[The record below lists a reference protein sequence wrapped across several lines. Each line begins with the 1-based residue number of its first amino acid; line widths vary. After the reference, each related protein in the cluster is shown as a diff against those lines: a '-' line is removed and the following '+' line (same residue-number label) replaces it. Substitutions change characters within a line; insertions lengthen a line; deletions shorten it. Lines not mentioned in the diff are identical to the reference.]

1 MSDGTFV
8 KELVEQIRP
17 SAQFTVIDGRIY
29 ASNCNTLCKGIMP
42 PVIDALEVHTLQA
55 LIDYLASGDA
65 ALTVTPKL
73 LLLIKSPGCVEL
85 LSEVFGAWQQ
95 RHTLAIATLTRDAF
109 SYGQLMDQYGQWMD
123 QETFKIRLA
132 AGFAETPDRETL
144 IAFAGNLQ
152 DKQIVTS
159 TDDGISQ
166 NVTVSVGIGQVE
178 KVEVRPYFDLAPYR
192 TFPEVTQPTSRFV
205 FRMAPGAKCAL
216 FEADGGA
223 WRLAA
228 IESIARWLAANLPAV
243 DTDAKPPVRR

>member
-1 MSDGTFV
+1 MDGTFV
-8 KELVEQIRP
+8 QAIVDNSKPAVDTRI
-17 SAQFTVIDGRIY
+17 INGRTY
-29 ASNCNTLCKGIMP
+29 ASSTNNPMQ
-42 PVIDALEVHTLQA
+42 PVMDPTIDALEVHTLQA
-55 LIDYLASGDA
+55 LIDYIASGDA

-73 LLLIKSPGCVEL
+73 LLLIKHPGRVEL

-95 RHTLAIATLTRDAF
+95 RHTLTIATLTRDAF
-109 SYGQLMDQYGQWMD
+109 PYVQYMD

-144 IAFAGNLQ
+144 INFAGNLQ

-166 NVTVSVGIGQVE
+166 NVTVSTGIGQAE

-223 WRLAA
+223 WKLDA
-228 IESIARWLAANLPAV
+228 IEAIAQWLAAALPEGTPA
-243 DTDAKPPVRR
+243 TILG